1 MRNSGLD
8 SFVSGQGEEALCN
21 AVGFLTSGET
31 TRFSVRTLLHGDS
44 SL

>member
-1 MRNSGLD
+1 MRKSGLD
-8 SFVSGQGEEALCN
+8 SSVSGQGEEALCN
-21 AVGFLTSGET
+21 PGGFLTSGEP